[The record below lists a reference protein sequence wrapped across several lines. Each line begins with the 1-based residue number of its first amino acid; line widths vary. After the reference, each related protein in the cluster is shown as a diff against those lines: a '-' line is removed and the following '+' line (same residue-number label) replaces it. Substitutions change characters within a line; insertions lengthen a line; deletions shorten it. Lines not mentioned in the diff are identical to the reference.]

1 MGIPQQRGSHA
12 ETLAASYLALL
23 GCTIEARNIKV
34 AGVELDLVVTDDRAL
49 VVVEVKFRSRTDYGG
64 AAGAIDRTKL
74 ERLRRA
80 ALTLERHGRPVRV
93 DVVTL
98 DLESGGAT
106 LRHYRNVVSD

>member
-1 MGIPQQRGSHA
+1 MGISQHRGAHA
-12 ETLAASYLALL
+12 EALVASYLELR
-23 GCTIEARNIKV
+23 GFEIEARNIRI
-34 AGVELDLVVTDDRAL
+34 AGVEVDLVVRDLEAL

-64 AAGAIDRTKL
+64 AAGAVDRSKL

-98 DLESGGAT
+98 DFDSGGAT